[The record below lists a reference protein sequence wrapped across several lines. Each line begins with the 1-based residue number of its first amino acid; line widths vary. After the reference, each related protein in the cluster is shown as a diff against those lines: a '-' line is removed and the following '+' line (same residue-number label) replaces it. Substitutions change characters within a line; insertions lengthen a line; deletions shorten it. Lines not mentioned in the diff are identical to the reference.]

1 MSDTPETDA
10 MIWCFGND
18 DEFVKA
24 HVTRRLERER
34 DKLKAINAELVECLI
49 AVNQSFPDLA
59 DFQDKNGYSLDWL
72 DEKLSA
78 ALSKAKEAK

>member
-1 MSDTPETDA
+1 MSDTPETS
-10 MIWCFGND
+10 
-18 DEFVKA
+18 A
-24 HVTRRLERER
+24 HYPNYMPGAYDTMFRHACRLERER
-34 DKLKAINAELVECLI
+34 DKLTAINAELVECLI